1 MAGPLTGMYAAM
13 AQGQPAAR
21 PATFGPLEEMAYQ
34 KWKATLPKGL
44 QYEGDYDLRGFY
56 KQNPD
61 FSVDNPTQHMT
72 DEFKLP
78 NHPTFSDESKFYG
91 PNTAQMG
98 GHWNGDVFTPNTPM
112 KRRVDET
119 PGTLAPDPRNV
130 DRREPESYS
139 DFVRLFGH
147 PPVSRVTPEMPFRD
161 RMQEGPS
168 PPVGRLEMAYRS
180 QK

>member
-1 MAGPLTGMYAAM
+1 
-13 AQGQPAAR
+13 
-21 PATFGPLEEMAYQ
+21 MAYQ
-34 KWKATLPKGL
+34 KWKANLPREL

-61 FSVDNPTQHMT
+61 FSASPGQHMT

-78 NHPTFSDESKFYG
+78 NHPTFSDESRFYS

-98 GHWNGDVFTPNTPM
+98 GHWQGDVFLPNTPL

-119 PGTLAPDPRNV
+119 SDVIPPDPRNV

-139 DFVRLFGH
+139 DFVRLFSQ
-147 PPVSRVTPEMPFRD
+147 PPVRRDIPEMPFRD
-161 RMQEGPS
+161 REQAGPS
-168 PPVGRLEMAYRS
+168 PPVGRLEMAYRR